1 MRQHGHDFDKA
12 AAIDNEH
19 LPFVKGTSGVVTL
32 ALVAGI
38 AIAFF
43 LAARLGLALLTKEEV
58 AVFWPASGI
67 AAGVLI
73 MLGHGAR
80 APVGLAVMAAS
91 TAASFTWGRSAWSS
105 LALALCDT
113 VQVSLVAWLIER
125 RFGYA
130 FSIGNVRHVLGLLAA
145 SAIATATTAVGAT
158 LAMRVLGPS
167 TAPPLTIW
175 QVWFTSDALGIIT
188 AAPLVVGLFEAVHDP
203 PNRREL
209 VEGALAVV
217 VVAAASLI
225 GFGSPTTLWITIVPL
240 ALLMP
245 FLVWQAARCRP
256 VFVAAATCVVA
267 VTIVLTI
274 KLDVGRLGDPSVP
287 HSYGV
292 NAAQVVMLAIT
303 GCSLILAALF
313 AERRRHEATLEEGLE
328 HQRALNA
335 ELDHR
340 VKNVLATVCAII
352 TQTQQGS
359 TSHADF
365 LARLDSRIRS
375 LARTHELLS
384 SSNWRGVPLA
394 RIVECE
400 LAPYAAG
407 TREGGGPDVT
417 LKGEAAQALAM
428 VIHELG
434 TNAAKYGAFTRNTG
448 RLLLRWWWL
457 ESGRLAIEWQESD
470 GPPVTL
476 PSRPG
481 YGTSLIRELVPFEL
495 GGVADLV
502 FAPEGIKCRI
512 EIPDFWIRGGDA
524 VHLGDASPA
533 DFRRAHGATVERA
546 SRARS

>member
-1 MRQHGHDFDKA
+1 MRQHGRDFDKA

-145 SAIATATTAVGAT
+145 SAIATATIAVGAT

-274 KLDVGRLGDPSVP
+274 KLDVGRLGDPS
-287 HSYGV
+287 
-292 NAAQVVMLAIT
+292 
-303 GCSLILAALF
+303 
-313 AERRRHEATLEEGLE
+313 
-328 HQRALNA
+328 
-335 ELDHR
+335 
-340 VKNVLATVCAII
+340 
-352 TQTQQGS
+352 
-359 TSHADF
+359 
-365 LARLDSRIRS
+365 
-375 LARTHELLS
+375 
-384 SSNWRGVPLA
+384 
-394 RIVECE
+394 
-400 LAPYAAG
+400 
-407 TREGGGPDVT
+407 
-417 LKGEAAQALAM
+417 
-428 VIHELG
+428 
-434 TNAAKYGAFTRNTG
+434 
-448 RLLLRWWWL
+448 
-457 ESGRLAIEWQESD
+457 
-470 GPPVTL
+470 
-476 PSRPG
+476 
-481 YGTSLIRELVPFEL
+481 
-495 GGVADLV
+495 
-502 FAPEGIKCRI
+502 
-512 EIPDFWIRGGDA
+512 
-524 VHLGDASPA
+524 
-533 DFRRAHGATVERA
+533 
-546 SRARS
+546 